1 MIKKN
6 KMTNYICLLLTS
18 NGCGHCSAFRGDG
31 LINNGKAYMKPEYM
45 KTLFTQVA
53 KGSNFHL
60 LNIHYEN
67 MSGKAN
73 FISDISKFTYTKRGI
88 LQQRYFRYENYT
100 RLRSIVASKNNKELS
115 VKNVL
120 DNDKKV
126 NWKDFIKN
134 KIPEQ
139 IENYTYYY
147 PCFMIIKTSDWNKAL
162 KDRNYPMPAL
172 TNAGITIEED
182 GVMKLD
188 RNPATFSKRNVDV
201 KTLIRQ
207 VTNGETKIEAA
218 VEKKAVVEKKAK
230 SVVNSNFVIKS
241 YDD

>member
-1 MIKKN
+1 
-6 KMTNYICLLLTS
+6 MTNYICLLLTS

-53 KGSNFHL
+53 TGSNVHL

-73 FISDISKFTYTKRGI
+73 FISDISKFTYTKKGI

-100 RLRSIVASKNNKELS
+100 RLRSILAFKNNKELS

-147 PCFMIIKTSDWNKAL
+147 PCFMMIKTSDWNKAL
-162 KDRNYPMPAL
+162 KDKNYPMPAL
-172 TNAGITIEED
+172 TNAGNTIEEG

-188 RNPATFSKRNVDV
+188 RNPATFSKRNVDI
-201 KTLIRQ
+201 KALIRQ
-207 VTNGETKIEAA
+207 VTNGETKIEP
-218 VEKKAVVEKKAK
+218 VEKKEEVVEKKSR
-230 SVVNSNFVIKS
+230 SVINSRFVIKS